1 MKPIRIGIML
11 WSLPRDD
18 WADKVKR
25 IEELG
30 FSSLLIPDHPNLQW
44 DSVVMQTAIAVT
56 TKKLNVGSFVFNVDF
71 HHPVMLAKAS
81 ATIQN
86 ISRGRHEFGIGAGW
100 SKMEY
105 ERAGILF
112 NKPGVRVSRLG
123 EAIQV
128 IQSMWV
134 NESTSF
140 EGTHFKITNQPRA
153 ASHMH
158 WGSPKTL
165 MGVGGKRS
173 LSLAGRYADII
184 SIIPRSID
192 VTDLLT
198 SKRLNEKISWSQRAA
213 EKAGRNVEEIE
224 YNSLYFPGMAITD
237 EPEPNLKQIAKD
249 YGLTRKVIKKT
260 PNFFVGNLS
269 DLREDIEDRYK
280 STGINY
286 YAIPGDLD
294 KFEEIEK
301 IGQSIVK
308 KLRNL

>member
-1 MKPIRIGIML
+1 ML
-11 WSLPRDD
+11 WSLPGND
-18 WADKVKR
+18 WVDKIKR
-25 IEELG
+25 IEKLG
-30 FSSLLIPDHPNLQW
+30 YSSLLIPDHPNLQW
-44 DSVVMQTAIAVT
+44 DSVAMQTAIAVT
-56 TKKLNVGSFVFNVDF
+56 TEKLNVGSFVFNVDF

-86 ISRGRHEFGIGAGW
+86 ISRGRCEFGIGAGW

-105 ERAGILF
+105 MQAGIPF
-112 NKPGVRVSRLG
+112 DKSGVRISRLG

-140 EGTHFKITNQPRA
+140 KGTHFNITNQPQA
-153 ASHMH
+153 ASDMN
-158 WGSPKTL
+158 WGPPKTL
-165 MGVGGKRS
+165 MGVGGKKS

-184 SIIPRSID
+184 SIIPRSVDI
-192 VTDLLT
+192 TDQLIP
-198 SKRLNEKISWSQRAA
+198 KRLKEKISWAKSAA
-213 EKAGRNVEEIE
+213 EKAGRNLEEIE
-224 YNSLYFPGMAITD
+224 FNFLYFPGMAITD
-237 EPEPNLKQIAKD
+237 DPEPALKQIAKD
-249 YGLTRKVIKKT
+249 YVRSIKVVKQT
-260 PNFFVGNLS
+260 PNFFVGTLPE
-269 DLREDIEDRYK
+269 LREDIEELYK

-308 KLRNL
+308 KLGKL